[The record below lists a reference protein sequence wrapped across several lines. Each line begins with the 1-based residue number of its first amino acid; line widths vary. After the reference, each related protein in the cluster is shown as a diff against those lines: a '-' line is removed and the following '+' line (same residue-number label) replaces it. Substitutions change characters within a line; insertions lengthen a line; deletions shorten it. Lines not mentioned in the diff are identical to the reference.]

1 MEIAHSQLGL
11 KEIEIKNE
19 VPLLTYQTLN
29 RHDFCVHEA
38 HAGKRVSP
46 LPQKLSPLPL
56 TLKATGAPT
65 ETL

>member
-1 MEIAHSQLGL
+1 MEIAHSHLGL

-29 RHDFCVHEA
+29 RHDFCVREA
-38 HAGKRVSP
+38 HAGKHVSP
-46 LPQKLSPLPL
+46 LPQKLSPLLL

-65 ETL
+65 EAP